1 MLGTSAEQDDEKH
14 VQLLSLELAFATKVV
29 SQAFDSHSRSPK
41 PSRSIAMLGFL
52 PGRRRD
58 WSDLMWP
65 RWDRR
70 HFSASKNRQNSVT
83 VHL

>member
-1 MLGTSAEQDDEKH
+1 MLSTSAEQDDEKH

-29 SQAFDSHSRSPK
+29 SQVFDSHSRSCK
-41 PSRSIAMLGFL
+41 PSRAIAMLGFL

-58 WSDLMWP
+58 WSDLVRP

-70 HFSASKNRQNSVT
+70 HFSAAKKSTKN
-83 VHL
+83 H